1 MSGTV
6 ENYMSRELIRVT
18 PDTSVKTVIQTLAD
32 HHISGLPVVDDQNKL
47 VGVISELDLL
57 WQESGV
63 TPPPYITLLDSIIYL
78 QNPATYDREIH
89 KALGQNAADVMTAKP
104 LTIQPTKPL
113 SEAARI
119 MHDRRVHRLF
129 VINDNQELV
138 GVITAGDIMR
148 AMSHAHEAMGSNDP
162 TVDAPSS
169 QS

>member
-57 WQESGV
+57 WQESGI
-63 TPPPYITLLDSIIYL
+63 TPPAYITLLDSIIYL

-89 KALGQNAADVMTAKP
+89 KALGQSAADVMTAKP

-113 SEAARI
+113 SEAARM

-129 VINDNQELV
+129 VLNENQELV

-148 AMSHAHEAMGSNDP
+148 AMSHAQDGVEITAP
-162 TVDAPSS
+162 TVDTP
-169 QS
+169 

>member
-18 PDTSVKTVIQTLAD
+18 PQTSVKTVIQTLAD
-32 HHISGLPVVDDQNKL
+32 HHINGLPVVDDHNKL

-63 TPPPYITLLDSIIYL
+63 TPPPYIALLDSIIYL

-89 KALGQNAADVMTAKP
+89 KALGQTAADVMSAKP
-104 LTIQPTKPL
+104 LTIHQSKPL

-129 VINDNQELV
+129 VLNEKHELV

-148 AMSHAHEAMGSNDP
+148 AMAKAQEGDEVNVPAIES
-162 TVDAPSS
+162 
-169 QS
+169 